1 MTASD
6 RPLIPRHRVGH
17 RSKLRDLDSAL
28 KDADGNVVTD
38 PLAGNYMLVKDTQ
51 IVSLLPLPGVTPG
64 ASTISLDQAASQS
77 PALAEPVAWSALGIP
92 ATASVLSV
100 FACDCDGDGKDE
112 IVLLTQDSDGVT
124 MRVRNSDSSVCIDIP
139 FGQMGRIYDL
149 VFYELPSAGFYIF
162 CQASDG
168 NLGYQEVVFS
178 GGNATSTWLETPL
191 SLSDAVEVHMVAADL
206 DGDGSDETS
215 LVWTV
220 ANPDASMSLYAGMLR
235 TAGAAS
241 TLVQAQNAAGESA
254 LATFQAWAPN
264 SALSIARGAFLGS
277 NSDQLAISWVVSVSD
292 QIPILDSPQTFIAAL
307 QLDDQGRLVAGAP
320 LTMDHDGPAAL
331 SAGSFAAS
339 AASQLVSCNQL
350 LDNNLLLQVISFDAN
365 LGMSVASAAIIKGSI
380 LEPTVSCG
388 IAAIAL
394 STGAVA
400 GSPGGG
406 GVGTLVPQVIVVGVI
421 GTDWSADGNS
431 LAYST
436 RTIVVPVTPDL
447 QLPPGLDGASILS
460 APPAGV
466 LWQFTPTGVTFSED
480 DLPSMRPWMVLADLD
495 GKSILLDKPT
505 YHRVD
510 SASGLLAAIN
520 APPSQLIGG
529 MQDPSNTYAIY
540 CQGNETDTALELTVT
555 RSWST
560 SDDLESNFS
569 TEGLGIDTSLT
580 QTYGANFSQS
590 TQAFSSVKIS
600 MMIQAQMDD
609 VVVLSVIDYDI
620 WEYPVVQPGDGQV
633 MGYLLVLFPDLSNV
647 GGIPKYEIAPASLKS
662 AGYSPNHQVLRVGSY
677 PTGAPADCGEVL
689 LTDNI
694 SASPNMDSYTIS
706 WANVSSQTA
715 SQTSHTSMEF
725 SASAKFDPLSA
736 FVPGFHFGI
745 SGGYS
750 DTYTQSKVSSHEVT
764 FTQDTS
770 IQIQYGML
778 THLDAEFVTT
788 IYVYWS
794 TVSGALVVDYA
805 VALPADSYW
814 SDTLKVAAP
823 GMSLPWND
831 AYGNPSGRPDD
842 QLLTPDIGFALDD
855 SGAMCAFAKIKNI
868 SLVAAEAV
876 TVEFF
881 VTGIDAIANPTPPPA
896 SASIGKA
903 SVGAMDAQ
911 ARALASMPLPLGYL
925 NETCAVYCLVCS
937 GADGD
942 ASTFLAYRVYPNSY
956 YLDLA

>member
-1 MTASD
+1 MPPSTC
-6 RPLIPRHRVGH
+6 PQIPRHRVGH
-17 RSKLRDLDSAL
+17 RSKLLDLGSAL

-51 IVSLLPLPGVTPG
+51 IVSLLQLPGVAPG
-64 ASTISLDQAASQS
+64 ASTISLDQAERQS

-100 FACDCDGDGKDE
+100 VACDCDGDGKDE

-124 MRVRNSDSSVCIDIP
+124 MRVRNSDSSVHIDIP
-139 FGQMGRIYDL
+139 FGQMGRIYDF
-149 VFYELPSAGFYIF
+149 VFYELPVASFCIF

-168 NLGYQEVVFS
+168 NLGYKQVWHH
-178 GGNATSTWLETPL
+178 GGNAITSWQETPF

-206 DGDGSDETS
+206 DGDGSDETA

-220 ANPDASMSLYAGMLR
+220 SNPDSSMSLYAGMLR
-235 TAGAAS
+235 TAGVAS
-241 TLVQAQNAAGESA
+241 TLVQAKNAAGETA
-254 LATFQAWAPN
+254 LATFQAWRPP
-264 SALSIARGAFLGS
+264 LSIARGAFLGS
-277 NSDQLAISWVVSVSD
+277 NSDQFAISWVVSGGITSNEARA
-292 QIPILDSPQTFIAAL
+292 FIAAL
-307 QLDDQGRLVAGAP
+307 QLDDQGQLVAGAP
-320 LTMDHDGPAAL
+320 LTVAVANGSTAAL

-339 AASQLVSCNQL
+339 AASQLVICNQVL
-350 LDNNLLLQVISFDAN
+350 GGDLLLQVIAFDAS
-365 LGMSVASAAIIKGSI
+365 LGMSVASAAVVESSRPPRSVVRCNAG
-380 LEPTVSCG
+380 
-388 IAAIAL
+388 AIAL

-400 GSPGGG
+400 GSPGSG
-406 GVGTLVPQVIVVGVI
+406 GVGMLVPQVIVVGVI
-421 GTDWSADGNS
+421 GCDWSEDS
-431 LAYST
+431 SSFEYTT
-436 RTIVVPVTPDL
+436 RTIIVQVTPDL
-447 QLPPGLDGASILS
+447 QLPAGLDGASIMS

-466 LWQFTPTGVTFSED
+466 LWQFAPTGVSTD
-480 DLPSMRPWMVLADLD
+480 PPPSLRPWMVLADLD
-495 GKSILLDKPT
+495 GKSILLGKPT
-505 YHRVD
+505 YHRVEG
-510 SASGLLAAIN
+510 ASGLLAAIN
-520 APPSQLIGG
+520 APPSQFING
-529 MQDPSNTYAIY
+529 MQDPSSTYAIY

-560 SDDLESNFS
+560 SDGLESNFS
-569 TEGLGIDTSLT
+569 TAGLGIDTSLT

-609 VVVLSVIDYDI
+609 IVVLSVIDYDI

-677 PTGAPADCGEVL
+677 PTGAPADCGDVL
-689 LTDNI
+689 LTDDI
-694 SASPNMDSYTIS
+694 SASPDMDSYTIS
-706 WANVSSQTA
+706 WANVNSQTA

-736 FVPGFHFGI
+736 FVPGLHFGI
-745 SGGYS
+745 SGEYS

-770 IQIQYGML
+770 IQIQYGTL
-778 THLDAEFVTT
+778 ATLDAEFVTT

-794 TVSGALVVDYA
+794 TGSGALVVDYA
-805 VALPADSYW
+805 VTLPADSYW
-814 SDTLKVAAP
+814 SDTLNVPAP

-831 AYGNPSGRPDD
+831 QYGNPSGRPDD

-881 VTGIDAIANPTPPPA
+881 VTGIDAIANLTPPPA

-911 ARALASMPLPLGYL
+911 ARALASMPLPLEYL
-925 NETCAVYCLVCS
+925 NQTCAVYCLVCS

-942 ASTFLAYRVYPNSY
+942 ASTFLAYRIYPNSY
-956 YLDLA
+956 YLDPA

>member
-1 MTASD
+1 MTPSTS
-6 RPLIPRHRVGH
+6 PLIPRHRVGH

-51 IVSLLPLPGVTPG
+51 IVSLPQLAGMAPS
-64 ASTISLDQAASQS
+64 ASTISLDQVANQS

-100 FACDCDGDGKDE
+100 VACDCDGDGKDE

-124 MRVRNSDSSVCIDIP
+124 MRVRNSDSSVCIDIL
-139 FGQMGRIYDL
+139 FGQLGRIYDF
-149 VFYELPSAGFYIF
+149 VFYELPVASFCIF

-168 NLGYQEVVFS
+168 NLGFQQVVFS
-178 GGNATSTWLETPL
+178 GGHATTTWIVLPI
-191 SLSDAVEVHMVAADL
+191 SLSDAAEVHMVAADL
-206 DGDGSDETS
+206 DGDGNDETA

-220 ANPDASMSLYAGMLR
+220 SNPDSSMSLYARMLR
-235 TAGAAS
+235 INGAVDA
-241 TLVQAQNAAGESA
+241 LLEAQSEPGVTE
-254 LATFQAWAPN
+254 LATFQAWRPD

-292 QIPILDSPQTFIAAL
+292 PIPILDSPQTFIAAL
-307 QLDDQGRLVAGAP
+307 QLDAQGRLVAGAP

-350 LDNNLLLQVISFDAN
+350 YDGNLLLQVIAFDAS
-365 LGMSVASAAIIKGSI
+365 LGMSVASAATVKGSFI
-380 LEPTVSCG
+380 APTVSCG
-388 IAAIAL
+388 ATVAL

-400 GSPGGG
+400 GSPGSG

-431 LAYST
+431 VIYTT

-447 QLPPGLDGASILS
+447 QLPAGLDGASIQS

-466 LWQFTPTGVTFSED
+466 LWQFTPTGVTWSSD
-480 DLPSMRPWMVLADLD
+480 GSLPFMRPWIVLADLD

-505 YHRVD
+505 YHRVEG
-510 SASGLLAAIN
+510 ASGLLAAIN

-540 CQGNETDTALELTVT
+540 CQGNETDAALELTVT

-560 SDDLESNFS
+560 SDDMESNFS
-569 TEGLGIDTSLT
+569 TIGLGIDTSLT

-609 VVVLSVIDYDI
+609 IVVLSVIDYDI
-620 WEYPVVQPGDGQV
+620 WEYPVVQPGNGQV

-647 GGIPKYEIAPASLKS
+647 GGIPKYELAPATLKS
-662 AGYSPNHQVLRVGSY
+662 VGYSPNHQVLRVGSY

-706 WANVSSQTA
+706 WAKVSSQTA

-745 SGGYS
+745 SGEYS

-764 FTQDTS
+764 FTQDAS
-770 IQIQYGML
+770 IQIQYGTL
-778 THLDAEFVTT
+778 AHLDAEFLTT

-814 SDTLKVAAP
+814 SDTLNVAAP

-881 VTGIDAIANPTPPPA
+881 VTGIDAIANLTPPPA

-911 ARALASMPLPLGYL
+911 ARALASMPLPLEYL
-925 NETCAVYCLVCS
+925 NQTCAVYCLVCS

-942 ASTFLAYRVYPNSY
+942 ASTFLAYRIYPNSY
-956 YLDLA
+956 YLDPA